1 MSLLETLILLAI
13 AGLVGAL
20 AEFLIGF
27 SLGGML
33 GAMIVGVV
41 GALIGSWLARLLNL
55 PAILPIQVG
64 TRRNRACLGDAW
76 LDLAGRPAQRPAGAP
91 LDHTLKGSR
100 KWVRGDAQRYR
111 G

>member
-41 GALIGSWLARLLNL
+41 GALIGDWLARLLAL

-64 TRRNRACLGDAW
+64 TRTIELVWTTLGSIMLVSLLSALRARRSVA
-76 LDLAGRPAQRPAGAP
+76 R
-91 LDHTLKGSR
+91 
-100 KWVRGDAQRYR
+100 
-111 G
+111 

>member
-13 AGLVGAL
+13 AGIVGAL

-33 GAMIVGVV
+33 GALIVGVL
-41 GALIGSWLARLLNL
+41 GALIGGWLARLLNL

-64 TRRNRACLGDAW
+64 TGTIELVWATLGSILLVGLLSALRARRSIPR
-76 LDLAGRPAQRPAGAP
+76 
-91 LDHTLKGSR
+91 
-100 KWVRGDAQRYR
+100 
-111 G
+111 

>member
-1 MSLLETLILLAI
+1 MSLLETLIVLAI

-20 AEFLIGF
+20 AEFLIGY

-64 TRRNRACLGDAW
+64 TRTIELVWTTLGSLLLVGLLSALRARRAIT
-76 LDLAGRPAQRPAGAP
+76 R
-91 LDHTLKGSR
+91 
-100 KWVRGDAQRYR
+100 
-111 G
+111 

>member
-64 TRRNRACLGDAW
+64 TRTIELVWATLGALLLVGLLSALRA
-76 LDLAGRPAQRPAGAP
+76 RRSI
-91 LDHTLKGSR
+91 TR
-100 KWVRGDAQRYR
+100 
-111 G
+111 

>member
-13 AGLVGAL
+13 AGLIGAL

-33 GAMIVGVV
+33 GATIVGVV

-64 TRRNRACLGDAW
+64 TRTIELVWATLGSILLVGILSALRA
-76 LDLAGRPAQRPAGAP
+76 RRSI
-91 LDHTLKGSR
+91 TR
-100 KWVRGDAQRYR
+100 
-111 G
+111 

>member
-27 SLGGML
+27 SLSGML
-33 GAMIVGVV
+33 GAIIVGVV

-55 PAILPIQVG
+55 PALLPIQVG
-64 TRRNRACLGDAW
+64 TRTIELVWAILGSILLVGLLSALRA
-76 LDLAGRPAQRPAGAP
+76 RRRI
-91 LDHTLKGSR
+91 SR
-100 KWVRGDAQRYR
+100 
-111 G
+111 

>member
-20 AEFLIGF
+20 AEFLIGY
-27 SLGGML
+27 SLSGIL

-41 GALIGSWLARLLNL
+41 GALIGSWMVRLLHL

-64 TRRNRACLGDAW
+64 TRAIDLVWATLGSLLLVGLLSALRA
-76 LDLAGRPAQRPAGAP
+76 RR
-91 LDHTLKGSR
+91 SIR
-100 KWVRGDAQRYR
+100 R
-111 G
+111 

>member
-27 SLGGML
+27 SLGGIL
-33 GAMIVGVV
+33 GATIVGVV
-41 GALIGSWLARLLNL
+41 GALIGSWLARLLHL

-64 TRRNRACLGDAW
+64 TRSIELVWAALGSILLVGLLSA
-76 LDLAGRPAQRPAGAP
+76 LRGRRSSPR
-91 LDHTLKGSR
+91 
-100 KWVRGDAQRYR
+100 
-111 G
+111 

>member
-27 SLGGML
+27 SFGGIL
-33 GAMIVGVV
+33 GATIVGVV

-64 TRRNRACLGDAW
+64 TRTIELVWATLGSILLVGILSALRA
-76 LDLAGRPAQRPAGAP
+76 RRSI
-91 LDHTLKGSR
+91 TR
-100 KWVRGDAQRYR
+100 
-111 G
+111 

>member
-64 TRRNRACLGDAW
+64 TRTIELVWATLGSILLVGLLSALRARRAIP
-76 LDLAGRPAQRPAGAP
+76 R
-91 LDHTLKGSR
+91 
-100 KWVRGDAQRYR
+100 
-111 G
+111 

>member
-64 TRRNRACLGDAW
+64 TRTIELVWATLGSI
-76 LDLAGRPAQRPAGAP
+76 LLVGLLSVLR
-91 LDHTLKGSR
+91 SR
-100 KWVRGDAQRYR
+100 RSITR
-111 G
+111 

>member
-13 AGLVGAL
+13 AGIVGAL

-27 SLGGML
+27 SLGGTL

-41 GALIGSWLARLLNL
+41 GALIGSWLARLLHL

-64 TRRNRACLGDAW
+64 TGRIELVWATLGSILLVGLLSALRARRSI
-76 LDLAGRPAQRPAGAP
+76 
-91 LDHTLKGSR
+91 SR
-100 KWVRGDAQRYR
+100 
-111 G
+111 

>member
-1 MSLLETLILLAI
+1 MPLLETLILLAI
-13 AGLVGAL
+13 AGLIGAL

-41 GALIGSWLARLLNL
+41 GALIGSWLARLLHL

-64 TRRNRACLGDAW
+64 TRTIELIWATLGSILLVGLLSALRARRAI
-76 LDLAGRPAQRPAGAP
+76 
-91 LDHTLKGSR
+91 SR
-100 KWVRGDAQRYR
+100 
-111 G
+111 